1 MKHSYDVGVSP
12 RCWAKSGSW
21 VWPFWQ
27 HRWRSRTGSSST
39 VDVDHDLVTEFGH
52 DDSID
57 EDRDQLGISNFE
69 SVGHYGYQ
77 IGPIVESG
85 IEEEDDDEDSIA
97 MEDSAMEDGDKEDNT
112 AGETIFGW
120 KLVTFAP
127 LHCVCVL
134 LLQK

>member
-1 MKHSYDVGVSP
+1 MMIEKRSQSKIKIWFLSLALLTTQMKIENRFQFY
-12 RCWAKSGSW
+12 
-21 VWPFWQ
+21 
-27 HRWRSRTGSSST
+27 
-39 VDVDHDLVTEFGH
+39 LLTEFGH

-57 EDRDQLGISNFE
+57 VDRDQLGISNFE

-112 AGETIFGW
+112 AGETIFG
-120 KLVTFAP
+120 
-127 LHCVCVL
+127 
-134 LLQK
+134 